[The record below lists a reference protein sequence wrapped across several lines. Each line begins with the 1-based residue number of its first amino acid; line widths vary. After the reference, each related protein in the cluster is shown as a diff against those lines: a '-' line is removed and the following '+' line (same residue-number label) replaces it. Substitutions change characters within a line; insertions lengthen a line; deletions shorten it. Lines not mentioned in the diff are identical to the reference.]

1 MSVGADALE
10 LVVRVVEQVLYE
22 ADVTVAVADQ
32 DDTLVDSVLV
42 IEDVVLWQDGE
53 VEAGNLEV
61 EIIPLVAGDGGVS
74 NSFVSDSSHKWF
86 HCLRKCG
93 KVRLFRNSNSAI

>member
-10 LVVRVVEQVLYE
+10 LVVRVVELDLYE

-42 IEDVVLWQDGE
+42 LENVVL
-53 VEAGNLEV
+53 
-61 EIIPLVAGDGGVS
+61 
-74 NSFVSDSSHKWF
+74 
-86 HCLRKCG
+86 
-93 KVRLFRNSNSAI
+93 